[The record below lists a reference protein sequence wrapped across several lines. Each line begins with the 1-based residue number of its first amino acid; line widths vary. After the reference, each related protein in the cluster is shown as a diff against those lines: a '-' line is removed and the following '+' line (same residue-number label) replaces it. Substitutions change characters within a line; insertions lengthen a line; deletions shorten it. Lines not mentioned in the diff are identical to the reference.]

1 LINKTILIL
10 SVLLTSH
17 AIAQTS
23 LINTENYQ
31 ALTSDRR
38 AVNIGD
44 ILTVLVAE
52 STSAKSSVGTNAKNK
67 TNLSFSASTLTAKA
81 DAGLGVEGGA
91 SGEGNTS
98 RQGQLKT
105 VVSVQ
110 VKEKLPNGYLKVE
123 GSQEAIIN
131 NDKQLIQITGLIR
144 PDDISYDNT
153 VYSYRLADAKIQIN
167 GKGVAD
173 DSQKL
178 SIFYKLFHWLR
189 II

>member
-1 LINKTILIL
+1 MTNRIILIL
-10 SVLLTSH
+10 SVLLASH
-17 AIAQTS
+17 AMAQTS
-23 LINTENYQ
+23 LINTDNYQ

-38 AVNIGD
+38 AVNVGD
-44 ILTVLVAE
+44 LLTILVAE

-81 DAGLGVEGGA
+81 GAGLGLEGGA

-105 VVSVQ
+105 VISAQ

-123 GSQEAIIN
+123 GSQEVIIN
-131 NDKQLIQITGLIR
+131 NDKQLIQISGFIR

-167 GKGVAD
+167 GKGVAN

>member
-1 LINKTILIL
+1 MFIIFCIFFG
-10 SVLLTSH
+10 SHTS
-17 AIAQTS
+17 AQTS
-23 LINTENYQ
+23 LINAETYQ

-38 AVNIGD
+38 AVNVGD
-44 ILTVLVAE
+44 ILTILVAE

-110 VKEKLPNGYLKVE
+110 VKEKLPNGYLRVE

-131 NDKQLIQITGLIR
+131 NDKQLIQISGFIR

-153 VYSYRLADAKIQIN
+153 VYSYRLADAKIKIN
-167 GKGVAD
+167 GKGVVD
-173 DSQKL
+173 DAQKL